1 MCGKALHFDKII
13 KKTSCIFEK
22 KWYNMFYSFFAFE
35 RSNPIM
41 THQWMKIL
49 ALLCALLMILTTA
62 VACANDADGDPSDSS
77 EDESTNNGDESG
89 TTDKEPDT
97 IVYAAKIPDG
107 YSCNNESFVVYT
119 YPQDVFV
126 WKDYDYAFEWMNNFA
141 LGATL
146 TELLGEN
153 ALCWVYSF
161 FYNGTYML
169 PETALTVAGAVI
181 ISKMYLPIISPK

>member
-1 MCGKALHFDKII
+1 
-13 KKTSCIFEK
+13 
-22 KWYNMFYSFFAFE
+22 
-35 RSNPIM
+35 M

-77 EDESTNNGDESG
+77 EDESANNGDESG

-126 WKDYDYAFEWMNNFA
+126 WKDYDWQNSGNITGDRINDAVFRRTAQVEEELTLVIEYYCGVFTETEIEVMPTASSAFCPKA
-141 LGATL
+141 
-146 TELLGEN
+146 
-153 ALCWVYSF
+153 
-161 FYNGTYML
+161 NG
-169 PETALTVAGAVI
+169 
-181 ISKMYLPIISPK
+181 